1 MRRGH
6 LLQVLHV
13 GGISFGSQFLHDHVP
28 RYFLFLFLDVFV
40 RSDLLQSLPQY
51 GIRVVD
57 LALVVQHLV
66 PLRLDIGQLQGFT
79 AD

>member
-1 MRRGH
+1 MH
-6 LLQVLHV
+6 E
-13 GGISFGSQFLHDHVP
+13 HVP

-57 LALVVQHLV
+57 LTMVLV
-66 PLRLDIGQLQGFT
+66 PLSLNIRQSQGFT